1 MADVEQYDSSVS
13 NSLAAQN
20 ANATAKAADDQK
32 AAQSKGAEGA
42 AAAKKAGGLLGGKPS
57 PDSSGSAS
65 SPAAQSRPGG
75 LIGAIKKT
83 ISPAASPAAPVTNGA
98 VPGGNSMVP
107 VDSPKGQALT
117 QDPKDNL
124 ASKGRFSDYRKV
136 FKARGLAGKH
146 SWGGK

>member
-13 NSLAAQN
+13 GSLAAQN
-20 ANATAKAADDQK
+20 ANATSKAAEDQK

-42 AAAKKAGGLLGGKPS
+42 AAAAKAGGILGRKQP
-57 PDSSGSAS
+57 
-65 SPAAQSRPGG
+65 AQSTPSATQPKNPGG
-75 LIGAIKKT
+75 IVGAIKRD
-83 ISPAASPAAPVTNGA
+83 ISPVAPVTNGA
-98 VPGGNSMVP
+98 VPGGNSMVD

-124 ASKGRFSDYRKV
+124 AAKGRFSDYRKV

-146 SWGGK
+146 AWGGK